1 MEAILG
7 NRISSSIIKSSVFD
21 LLAIGFIYIVPVISH
36 LFALPIYYLE
46 PMRLML
52 ILGIAHTSK
61 KNAYILA
68 LTLPLFSFIIS
79 AHPVFLKTMLISAE
93 LLLNVWLYFF
103 LVEKIKNQFG
113 SIFLSIAISKVIYYI
128 VKFGLLSV
136 LLLEGSLVSTPIY
149 VQVITMSLFSV
160 YIFLLKKRLDN

>member
-1 MEAILG
+1 MEIMEAILG
-7 NRISSSIIKSSVFD
+7 KKVSRGIINNTVFD
-21 LLAIGFIYIVPVISH
+21 LAAIAFIYLVPVFSH

-68 LTLPLFSFIIS
+68 ITLPLFSFVVS
-79 AHPVFLKTMLISAE
+79 SHPVFLKTLLISSE

-103 LVEKIKNQFG
+103 LIEKLKNKFG
-113 SIFLSIAISKVIYYI
+113 TMLLSITLSKVAYYV

-136 LLLEGSLVSTPIY
+136 LLLEGSLVSTPLII
-149 VQVITMSLFSV
+149 QGLTILLFSV
-160 YIFLLKKRLDN
+160 YIFKFSKS